1 MPPVGT
7 ASTARETRRGRDVQ
21 LTQAGAKVIVP
32 RRAGA
37 KATPGW
43 ASFVMPTLD
52 ALSDAGLVGV
62 AFALAYWLRYRWE
75 VGGPVRQ
82 ADFEPLGTFTLP
94 ALLLAGLVMTV
105 FAIRGIYVLP
115 RWIGMLD
122 LTSSIVGGL
131 TTSMAGLILLAY
143 FFRFNPSRLTFLY
156 AFVISLALL
165 LVKRFAVDRLRHHLW
180 RRGIGVQ
187 RVLVLGAGTSGRRI
201 IEGFL
206 SSPMLGYQMV
216 GYLDDG
222 DAVTEMT
229 VGTERGVVRAAR
241 LGRLADLEPITA
253 EMGVSEVVIALAATD
268 ANAVERLVER
278 CRSANLPFRVVPD
291 LFQLAVD
298 RVELGEVAG
307 VPLIGLRDARITGWH
322 DVIKRL
328 MDVTISAAVLVIGAV
343 PMLVLA
349 WAIRRDS
356 PGPVLCHQRRV
367 GKDAR
372 STRVT
377 KFRTMVDGAAEQ
389 WEALVEA
396 TDGADPRRF
405 KVTDDPRRTRLGRW
419 MRRWSLDELP
429 QFWDI
434 LRGRMS
440 LVGPR
445 PALPSEVAHYEEW
458 HKQRFLVRPG
468 LTGLWQVNGRSN
480 LTFDEMVRL
489 DLYYAEHWSPWLD
502 AKVLLRTIP
511 AVLSGRGAY

>member
-1 MPPVGT
+1 M
-7 ASTARETRRGRDVQ
+7 Q
-21 LTQAGAKVIVP
+21 LSQAGGKVIVP
-32 RRAGA
+32 RRAGG
-37 KATPGW
+37 KMTTPTW
-43 ASFVMPTLD
+43 ASFVMPTVD
-52 ALSDAGLVGV
+52 ALSDAGLVGL
-62 AFALAYWLRYRWE
+62 AFALAYHMRYGWE
-75 VGGPVRQ
+75 VGGAVP
-82 ADFEPLGTFTLP
+82 AKNFEPLSTFSLP
-94 ALLLAGLVMTV
+94 ALLLAGLVMAV

-115 RWIGMLD
+115 RWIGLLD

-131 TTSMAGLILLAY
+131 TTSMAGVILLAY

-156 AFVISLALL
+156 AFVISLVALL
-165 LVKRFAVDRLRHHLW
+165 AKRFVVDRLRHRLW

-222 DAVTEMT
+222 DAAAELT
-229 VGTERGVVRAAR
+229 VGTEHGVVRAAR

-253 EMGVSEVVIALAATD
+253 EMGISEVVIALAATD
-268 ANAVERLVER
+268 AGSVERLVER
-278 CRSANLPFRVVPD
+278 CRLANLPFRVVPD

-307 VPLIGLRDARITGWH
+307 VPLIGLRDARITGWN
-322 DVIKRL
+322 DVMKRL
-328 MDVTISAAVLVIGAV
+328 MDITVSVTVLVVGAV
-343 PMLVLA
+343 PMLLLA

-377 KFRTMVDGAAEQ
+377 KFRTMVAGAEEQ
-389 WEALVEA
+389 WAELVEA
-396 TDGADPRRF
+396 TAGADPRRF
-405 KVTDDPRRTRLGRW
+405 KVPDDPRRTRAGRW

-445 PALPSEVAHYEEW
+445 PALPPEVAHYEEW

-502 AKVLLRTIP
+502 AKILLRTIP